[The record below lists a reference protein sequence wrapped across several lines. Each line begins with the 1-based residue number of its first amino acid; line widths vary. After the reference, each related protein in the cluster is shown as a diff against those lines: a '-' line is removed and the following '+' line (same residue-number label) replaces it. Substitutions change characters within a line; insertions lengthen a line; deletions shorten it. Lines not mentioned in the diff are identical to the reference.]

1 MMEGKK
7 KNRVLLFAYF
17 EVLSNSKLHENVAK
31 ENNECQKQ
39 HTKLHIYYDQNIIQT
54 CIWKKILWKNIDN
67 KFMWNSIIGGFFSFP
82 PTLLK
87 VL

>member
-17 EVLSNSKLHENVAK
+17 EVLSNSKLQENVAK

-54 CIWKKILWKNIDN
+54 CI
-67 KFMWNSIIGGFFSFP
+67 
-82 PTLLK
+82 
-87 VL
+87 